1 MAVDT
6 MAVVIMMSVWYIEM
20 SRWIIVMSKRLIV
33 MSIAAA
39 VTA

>member
-6 MAVVIMMSVWYIEM
+6 VAVVIMMSLWYIEM

-39 VTA
+39 VAA

>member
-6 MAVVIMMSVWYIEM
+6 MAVVIMMSVWYIKM